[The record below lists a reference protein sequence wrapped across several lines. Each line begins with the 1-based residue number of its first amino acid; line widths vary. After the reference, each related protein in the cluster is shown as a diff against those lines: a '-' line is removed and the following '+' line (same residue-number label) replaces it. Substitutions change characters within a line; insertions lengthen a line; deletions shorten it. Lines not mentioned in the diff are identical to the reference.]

1 MRAVL
6 LALVF
11 AAHGCGP
18 ACLDDRCSLTPTTP
32 QVTKVDYTNPT
43 PAGSGSATAMTPTG
57 PVANGSATPPATGS
71 ATPTPTPTPTP
82 TGTGSGSATPPPV
95 TPPAPPP
102 VTPPPAPPESATW
115 GPMNDSFKQY
125 VTSKAA
131 LAQGTV
137 VKLEFVKTPTKT
149 PFVVTLETK
158 PTTEPL
164 GAEAVWNDCPENRIN
179 CDANGTKSHTTKRPG
194 NVLIKAG
201 VNWAVTNVVDEAK
214 GTLVTWTN
222 NLSREVLQIR
232 LVK

>member
-1 MRAVL
+1 VMRAVL
-6 LALVF
+6 FAVLF

-18 ACLDDRCSLTPTTP
+18 ACLDDRCSLSAPTS

-43 PAGSGSATAMTPTG
+43 PSTAGSGSATAVTPT
-57 PVANGSATPPATGS
+57 PTDPIATGSATPPATGS
-71 ATPTPTPTPTP
+71 AMPP

-95 TPPAPPP
+95 TPPP
-102 VTPPPAPPESATW
+102 VTPPPTPESATW

-164 GAEAVWNDCPENRIN
+164 GAEAVWNDCPENRIV
-179 CDANGTKSHTTKRPG
+179 CDATGTKSHATKRPG

-201 VNWAVTNVVDEAK
+201 VNWAVTNVVDDAK

-222 NLSREVLQIR
+222 NLSRELLQIR